1 MAELRVKV
9 LPFPMQNFLPRVM
22 GDPPVLTEFPVRNL
36 PLLPRDG
43 ENALC
48 TDDPENPEKQ
58 KGVKS
63 TSTDLVNFEKSQGL

>member
-1 MAELRVKV
+1 MDADAAGGIL
-9 LPFPMQNFLPRVM
+9 
-22 GDPPVLTEFPVRNL
+22 
-36 PLLPRDG
+36 RDG